1 MKKIIIVVLVLLLL
15 LVLWW
20 LWQKRGREAKFA
32 GTLRDASGK
41 PVAGAE
47 VSVGDQ
53 STVTDKEGKFVIK
66 GSWASRNRW
75 VLEVRRPG
83 FAPISKIFYQ
93 GSEDT
98 KLSMVPTTSQTFAA
112 NSAIVM
118 RDNRTNCIGSAASG
132 VDWASHPTAR
142 FLHVFDANG
151 HRVTGDL
158 PPTARRALEFLSGT
172 QPCSSGFQ
180 ISIPA
185 TSLVGSSGQP
195 AQGQVQV
202 EVSTVDLYSPDGMLG
217 DYTVASDT
225 GPAYMESFGAGT
237 VAVRSGDNVF
247 QLKKGTKAEI
257 MIPVDPGQIKAGS
270 SIPAT
275 IPLLRYDSKTGEW
288 RVIGEAKLDK
298 QQMAYVGE
306 VEHLSEFNADVVKTN
321 PACLRFDASGI
332 TGNFDLVIT
341 APTSSGGF
349 KQVTHHIQPNAS
361 QANPNLHAI
370 YNLPP
375 NEWVVLRAIKTGTPV
390 GTWVVATGASW
401 GSTGAPAYD
410 YAACGTTFNLSET
423 VGAGVTQNGSGH
435 QFGPLPKHVS
445 FLVGNPGPSEDI
457 YPVGGTGC
465 SNCLYLFSIFDTGSE
480 FVKIDGNG
488 HDYLADFLQIQ
499 LTPNVL
505 WDVDVR
511 INGLGTVGAAPN
523 LGAPYAAPG
532 TTNGA
537 QANSGPLR
545 VHVYVPP
552 PPPQP
557 NQLTMEDDT
566 QTDASGNPVVPPS
579 YVRHNYMLVGTPVTN
594 KVVARIDYT
603 NKITRGPWTFLAAPF
618 TVTAPD
624 IQFYQPG
631 DPNIP
636 IPTLTLF
643 LEGFGSAAANPTG
656 TTDQRHFL
664 QNVTFTKGSANVY
677 DEQTTANPKRFLF
690 DTGTTFTVI
699 NQAMANLLGANPAN
713 PTPGAG
719 CSSNNTANFVQLD
732 SITVVGMNSSNQL
745 ATYKINNIEVCVD
758 VAGTVIKPSSSYP
771 DPANPTGPW
780 RKVDAVIGSNLF
792 DQVKVLWNGPN
803 RTLGILP

>member
-1 MKKIIIVVLVLLLL
+1 MKKVIIVVLVLLLL

-20 LWQKRGREAKFA
+20 LWQKRGREANFA
-32 GTLRDASGK
+32 GTLCDASGK

-93 GSEDT
+93 GSEGT
-98 KLSMVPTTSQTFAA
+98 KLSMVTTTSQTFTA

-142 FLHVFDANG
+142 FLQVFDATG

-185 TSLVGSSGQP
+185 NSLVGSSGQP

-202 EVSTVDLYSPDGMLG
+202 EISTVDLYSPDGMLG

-237 VAVRSGDNVF
+237 VAVRSGDKVF

-306 VEHLSEFNADVVKTN
+306 VEHVSEFNADVVKTN

-375 NEWVVLRAIKTGTPV
+375 NEWVVLRAIKAGTPV
-390 GTWVVATGASW
+390 GTWVVATGPPC

-410 YAACGTTFNLSET
+410 YAACGTIFILSET
-423 VGAGVTQNGSGH
+423 VGTGVTQNGSGRR
-435 QFGPLPKHVS
+435 FGLLPKHVS

-465 SNCLYLFSIFDTGSE
+465 SYPCSYLFSLFDTGSNVVE
-480 FVKIDGNG
+480 IDPTLTN
-488 HDYLADFLQIQ
+488 FLNLQT
-499 LTPNVL
+499 TPNPL

-511 INGLGTVGAAPN
+511 INGLGAVDASLN
-523 LGAPYAAPG
+523 APYGAPG
-532 TTNGA
+532 TPGGA
-537 QANSGPLR
+537 QAHSGVLR
-545 VHVYVPP
+545 VAPRTTIV
-552 PPPQP
+552 Q
-557 NQLTMEDDT
+557 EDDT
-566 QTDASGNPVVPPS
+566 QTDTSGNPLVPPS
-579 YVRHNYMLVGTPVTN
+579 YVKHDYILVGTPVTN

-603 NKITRGPWTFLAAPF
+603 NKITKGPWTFAAAPF
-618 TVTAPD
+618 TITAPD
-624 IQFYQPG
+624 IQFYQAG
-631 DPNIP
+631 DPSIP

-643 LEGFGSAAANPTG
+643 LEGFGSAATNATG
-656 TTDQRHFL
+656 WVDQRYFL
-664 QNVTFTKGSANVY
+664 QNVTFTKGSSSVY
-677 DEQTTANPKRFLF
+677 DEQTLTNPKRFLF
-690 DTGTTFTVI
+690 DTATTFTVI
-699 NQAMANLLGANPAN
+699 SQTMANLLGANPAS
-713 PTPGAG
+713 PDMGAG
-719 CSSNNTANFVQLD
+719 CSSNNPANFVQLD
-732 SITVVGMNSSNQL
+732 SFRVVGMNSSKQL
-745 ATYKINNIEVCVD
+745 ATYKINNCEVCVD
-758 VAGTVIKPSSSYP
+758 VAGTVIKTNYQ
-771 DPANPTGPW
+771 DPANPTGPP

-803 RTLGILP
+803 RSLGILP